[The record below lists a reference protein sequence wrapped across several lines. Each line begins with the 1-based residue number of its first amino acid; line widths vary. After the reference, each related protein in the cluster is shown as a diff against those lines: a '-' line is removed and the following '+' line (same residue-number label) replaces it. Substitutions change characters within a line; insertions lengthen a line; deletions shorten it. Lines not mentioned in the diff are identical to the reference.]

1 MNGLYQIFLFLFIF
15 GAVTQGINEMAVFP
29 TKMTSINT
37 SISGATVTNLQS
49 GALSQAPSDFNA
61 WEVIQSFMR
70 VIGMGLTAMVTV
82 VPVVWTI
89 CVNAG
94 ADPVLAGIMAGLL
107 QAPLTVVTLFGLFEW
122 WTGRQIT

>member
-29 TKMTSINT
+29 TKMVSINT
-37 SISGATVTNLQS
+37 SISGATVTDLQS
-49 GALSQAPSDFNA
+49 GALSQPANDFNI
-61 WEVIQSFMR
+61 WSVVSSFMR
-70 VIGMGLTAMVTV
+70 VIGMGLTSLVTV

-94 ADPVLAGIMAGLL
+94 CDPTLAAIMAGLL
-107 QAPLTVVTLFGLFEW
+107 QAPLTIVTLFGLFEW